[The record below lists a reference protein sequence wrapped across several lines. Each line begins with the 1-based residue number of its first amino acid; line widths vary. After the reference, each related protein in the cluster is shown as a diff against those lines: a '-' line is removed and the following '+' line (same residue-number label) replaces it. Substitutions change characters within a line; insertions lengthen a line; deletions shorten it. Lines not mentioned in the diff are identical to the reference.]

1 MLNITDRLVPN
12 PTYNWQNVFNINHS
26 DLMFYDND
34 LKLIAEP
41 GEFDVMIGGNPR
53 DVKSATFIPK

>member
-1 MLNITDRLVPN
+1 
-12 PTYNWQNVFNINHS
+12 
-26 DLMFYDND
+26 MFYDND

-53 DVKSATFIPK
+53 DVKSATFIPKKKDAVMHSIGLCLHKPKC